1 LDWQAGVF
9 LPLPWQDQVIG
20 VFGVYLPSGVPGPTE
35 QELAFY
41 TALADQ
47 SAVAVVNAR
56 LRSDV
61 QAAAVLHERQRL
73 ARDLHDSVSQAL
85 FSMTLHARAAEL
97 SLRGTE
103 FENAGP
109 LRETITQLRELTQG
123 ALAEMRALIFEL
135 RPGALA
141 EEGLLTALR
150 KQAAALTAREALP
163 ITVTGSDD
171 RIELPA
177 DVEEHLYRIVLEALH
192 NVVKHARASQVDV
205 TLDLTPDELVIT
217 VRDDGIGFDTEIE
230 HPGHMGLGTMTQR
243 GEAIGAR
250 TTIASRIGSGTTV
263 TIQLP
268 TALNKEEPN
277 K

>member
-1 LDWQAGVF
+1 
-9 LPLPWQDQVIG
+9 LPWQDQVIG

-47 SAVAVVNAR
+47 AAVAVVNAR
-56 LRSDV
+56 LRSEV
-61 QAAAVLHERQRL
+61 QAAAVLQERQRL

-97 SLRGTE
+97 SLKGTE
-103 FENAGP
+103 FESAGP
-109 LRETITQLRELTQG
+109 LRETISQLRELTQG

-150 KQAAALTAREALP
+150 KQAAALAAREALP
-163 ITVTGSDD
+163 VTVTGPDE
-171 RIELPA
+171 RLQLAEE
-177 DVEEHLYRIVLEALH
+177 VEEHLYRIVLEGLH
-192 NVVKHARASQVDV
+192 NVVKHARASNVDV
-205 TLDLTPDELVIT
+205 ALELTSDELVIT

-230 HPGHMGLGTMTQR
+230 RPGHLGLGTMTER
-243 GEAIGAR
+243 GDAFGAR
-250 TTIASRIGSGTTV
+250 ITIASQIGSGTTV
-263 TIQLP
+263 RIQLP
-268 TALNKEEPN
+268 LASKEAAGDE
-277 K
+277 